1 MKTSLGLERTF
12 WLGDYKSL
20 KVVGYMSNI
29 PQDIALNPEAMSML
43 RKMQMNRIDLAY
55 LDYVK
60 NSLAT
65 KLERLLGADTEVKT
79 FEDALGE
86 LINKV
91 EKNDKEATRNL
102 MEAFISD
109 MKEIEADI
117 AVKEAVNETEEKDNA
132 TTS

>member
-1 MKTSLGLERTF
+1 
-12 WLGDYKSL
+12 
-20 KVVGYMSNI
+20 
-29 PQDIALNPEAMSML
+29 
-43 RKMQMNRIDLAY
+43 
-55 LDYVK
+55 
-60 NSLAT
+60 
-65 KLERLLGADTEVKT
+65 LERLLGADTEVKT